1 MARERTGRGFEV
13 VEVGQ
18 GEVKRQVGLLHRGE
32 SYLDAAA
39 RAVKT
44 FLGESLP
51 SCFVP
56 VSKKLG

>member
-1 MARERTGRGFEV
+1 

-56 VSKKLG
+56 VRKKLG